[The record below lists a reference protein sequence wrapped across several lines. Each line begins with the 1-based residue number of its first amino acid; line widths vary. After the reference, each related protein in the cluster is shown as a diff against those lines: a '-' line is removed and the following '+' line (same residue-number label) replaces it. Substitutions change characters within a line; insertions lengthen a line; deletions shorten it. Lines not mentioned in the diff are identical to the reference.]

1 MGDTGTKAT
10 AHSHDAEKA
19 DEKKRRVGPDL
30 EYANE
35 LDGESAVFE
44 SLLGDPAMELP
55 VERHAAILGDARFSH
70 PANGTRKALSMIQLQ
85 RDYGNA
91 YVQRMLQRI
100 ETGAQHSPTG
110 GQTDT
115 DLASQAVTSRQPTS
129 ATTIAR
135 SPDVATDEE
144 LEAMMEEAAPGEM
157 NLEEII
163 EATGETTTVEEA
175 EFGAG
180 TPSEEWPELTPTQ
193 RTDIRDLISAGRRQQ
208 ATDLMWGWLTLPEK
222 VRVVPPPQVTGQLGV
237 VDGASVA
244 TSGALESGVCIP
256 YVLATS
262 ACAGCPESEHWQ
274 RHNRGELRAVI
285 QVHHRVFARSAA
297 EAVGQLLSTLMH
309 EYTHV
314 EQMVDE
320 GLHEGVALSAHPP
333 GSRAAVGEKEY
344 LTFAGEVVPPAE
356 RRVMEGLQE
365 IDATCS
371 EIENAERTGL
381 TGLGLQGTVNYLW
394 TNYRRYCSNVED
406 NQPDID
412 VENRAYSNLVRGRQL
427 FSAYLA
433 QTTMYNASQRQF
445 LLERCPENYDHSL
458 MSGRVLTETAEG
470 EHPETEPE

>member
-1 MGDTGTKAT
+1 MAEGERR
-10 AHSHDAEKA
+10 AHSQVLDAGKA
-19 DEKKRRVGPDL
+19 DENKKHAGL
-30 EYANE
+30 EIEYANE
-35 LDGESAVFE
+35 LAGESAIFE
-44 SLLGDPAMELP
+44 GLLQDPAMELP
-55 VERHAAILGDARFSH
+55 VERRAAILGDPRFSH
-70 PANGTRKALSMIQLQ
+70 PANGTRKALSMIQMQ

-91 YVQRMLQRI
+91 YVQRMLQRT
-100 ETGAQHSPTG
+100 EAGTQDSPNG
-110 GQTDT
+110 RQTDT
-115 DLASQAVTSRQPTS
+115 SLPSQAVPSRQPTS
-129 ATTIAR
+129 ATIIAR
-135 SPDVATDEE
+135 SADVATDEE
-144 LEAMMEEAAPGEM
+144 LEELMEEAAPGEM

-208 ATDLMWGWLTLPEK
+208 AVDLMWGWLTLPEK
-222 VRVVPPPQVTGQLGV
+222 ARVIPPPQVTGELGV

-274 RHNRGELRAVI
+274 RHNRDELRAVI

-344 LTFAGEVVPPAE
+344 LTFAAEVVPPAE
-356 RRVMEGLQE
+356 RRVLEGLQE
-365 IDATCS
+365 IDTTCS

-394 TNYRRYCSNVED
+394 TNYRRYYSNVEE

-412 VENRAYSNLVRGRQL
+412 VEGRAYRNLVRGRQL
-427 FSAYLA
+427 FTAYLA
-433 QTTMYNASQRQF
+433 QTTVYNADQRQF
-445 LLERCPENYDHSL
+445 LLDRCPENYDASL
-458 MSGRVLTETAEG
+458 MSGRSLTEAAEG
-470 EHPETEPE
+470 ETPETEAE